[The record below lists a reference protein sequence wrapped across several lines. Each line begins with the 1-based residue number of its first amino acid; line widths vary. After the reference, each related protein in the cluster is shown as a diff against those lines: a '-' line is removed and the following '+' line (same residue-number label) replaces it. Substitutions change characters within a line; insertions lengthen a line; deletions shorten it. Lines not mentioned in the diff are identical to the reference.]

1 MRGVAATVWPNWV
14 DLIIITVIWAACY
27 NGFGR
32 GFLAE
37 LLNLIGAVA
46 VTALSIIY
54 AGTVTDILR
63 PWIPFPPPITA
74 VVGYWGL
81 FLLLWYAMR
90 VVRKRAAEVI
100 KWERFNWFI
109 QGMGLL
115 LGGLR
120 GLWWAG
126 FILLVLSTSGYTFLV
141 ESVEKKSVLAPRLL
155 NSFRISLEQA
165 GNRLPGPKLRGT
177 TPMPPLRP
185 ITHGSQQTP

>member
-1 MRGVAATVWPNWV
+1 MWPNWI
-14 DLIIITVIWAACY
+14 DLIIVTIIWGMSY

-46 VTALSIIY
+46 ITALTVNY
-54 AGTVTDILR
+54 AELVTGVLR
-63 PWIPFPPPITA
+63 PWIPLPPPVMA
-74 VVGYWGL
+74 VGGFWGL
-81 FLLLWYAMR
+81 FLILWAAVR
-90 VVRKRAAEVI
+90 AVRKRVANVI

-126 FILLVLSTSGYTFLV
+126 FILLVLSASGYPFLL

-165 GNRLPGPKLRGT
+165 GNRLPGATLRGA
-177 TPMPPLRP
+177 TPVPPLHP
-185 ITHGSQQTP
+185 ITHGSQTS

>member
-1 MRGVAATVWPNWV
+1 MWPNWV
-14 DLIIITVIWAACY
+14 DLIIITVVWAACY

-37 LLNLIGAVA
+37 LLNLVGAIA
-46 VTALSIIY
+46 VTALSINY
-54 AGTVTDILR
+54 AGTVAGVLQ
-63 PWIPFPPPITA
+63 PWIPFSAPVAA
-74 VVGYWGL
+74 VVVYWGL
-81 FLLLWYAMR
+81 FLMLWCVMR

-126 FILLVLSTSGYTFLV
+126 FLLLVLSTSGYTFLL
-141 ESVEKKSVLAPRLL
+141 ESVEQKSVLAPRLL
-155 NSFRISLEQA
+155 SSFRVGLEQA
-165 GNRLPGPKLRGT
+165 GNRLPGAKLRGT
-177 TPMPPLRP
+177 TPVPPLRP
-185 ITHGSQQTP
+185 ITHGSQQAS

>member
-1 MRGVAATVWPNWV
+1 MS
-14 DLIIITVIWAACY
+14 Y

-46 VTALSIIY
+46 ITALTVNY
-54 AGTVTDILR
+54 ADMVAGVLR
-63 PWIPFPPPITA
+63 PWMPLPPPATA
-74 VVGYWGL
+74 VVGFWGL
-81 FLLLWYAMR
+81 FLILWYAAR
-90 VVRKRAAEVI
+90 AARKRVAKVI

-126 FILLVLSTSGYTFLV
+126 FILLVLSTSGYSFLL
-141 ESVEKKSVLAPRLL
+141 ESVGKKSVLAPRLL
-155 NSFRISLEQA
+155 NSFRISLEQT
-165 GNRLPGPKLRGT
+165 GNRFPGAKLRGAV
-177 TPMPPLRP
+177 PVPPLRP
-185 ITHGSQQTP
+185 VTHGSQPS